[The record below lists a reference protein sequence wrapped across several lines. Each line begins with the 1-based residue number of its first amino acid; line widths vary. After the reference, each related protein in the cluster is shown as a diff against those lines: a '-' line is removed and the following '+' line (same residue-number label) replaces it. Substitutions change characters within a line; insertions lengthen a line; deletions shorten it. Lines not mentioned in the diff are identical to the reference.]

1 MLMSSYHGDEHS
13 GQHPQPNTRDRT
25 ELKALKI
32 PENKRVVKNQHK
44 DDVEGSKEKRV
55 RCECEYRNCP
65 NIKTLNFCFL

>member
-1 MLMSSYHGDEHS
+1 MLVSSYHGDEHS

-32 PENKRVVKNQHK
+32 PENKHVVKNQHK

-55 RCECEYRNCP
+55 
-65 NIKTLNFCFL
+65 